1 MPRVEWCTAGA
12 SVWKE
17 PQVRAL
23 PRSGWAAAGMLLF
36 ASAACAVADPP
47 STGSPAPPSSFLTGV
62 PTEPTKTKARVLP
75 TLEAGV
81 LPTLEAGVLPTT
93 EAGVLPTLEAGVLPS
108 PRAEVLPTPEKP
120 QRTVRP
126 APT

>member
-17 PQVRAL
+17 LQVRAL

-47 STGSPAPPSSFLTGV
+47 PTGSPAPPSSFLTGV
-62 PTEPTKTKARVLP
+62 PTEPTKTKARM
-75 TLEAGV
+75 
-81 LPTLEAGVLPTT
+81 
-93 EAGVLPTLEAGVLPS
+93 LPS
-108 PRAEVLPTPEKP
+108 QGAGVLPTPEKS

-126 APT
+126 AAPKKEKAAVPRPDHIVVVILENKAPLQRDRQ

>member
-1 MPRVEWCTAGA
+1 
-12 SVWKE
+12 
-17 PQVRAL
+17 VRAL

-81 LPTLEAGVLPTT
+81 LPTT

-126 APT
+126 AAT